1 MLKKAWQ
8 KPLHLAVFFESGNSA
23 KLPVPAQKSW
33 PCSLPTRRHEHRCE
47 PEEMNFLG
55 GVFHGLQGKPK
66 PWAADAS
73 ANYRMTFGF
82 EGQDAIAVDPENYH

>member
-1 MLKKAWQ
+1 
-8 KPLHLAVFFESGNSA
+8 
-23 KLPVPAQKSW
+23 
-33 PCSLPTRRHEHRCE
+33 
-47 PEEMNFLG
+47 MNFLG